1 MGASNTWMRSTASQS
16 AVTGGKRK
24 VRRVLIVDDH
34 PIVRQGLRR
43 VMENEDDLDVCGE
56 AETARDARAA
66 IKEQTPDVI
75 IADISLKQ
83 GDGIELVRD
92 VRAHHPQLPILVLSM
107 HDEAIYAERMLSAGA
122 NGYIMKQAASEQF
135 LVALRRVLDGGIYVS
150 EAVGNNMIQ
159 KFAAGG
165 SYISANPIDRL
176 SNRELQILH
185 MIGKGMST
193 RETAHSLN
201 LSIKTVESHRQR
213 IKRKLNLS
221 TGTQLVQYAVNW
233 FTVART
239 AGATAASLLPP
250 KRIPSRCADPRAS
263 PPIASNPRAGRRWR
277 ARVAAARRRAGAR
290 PHPARTRWPSHCSR
304 RAAARRPAPRSL
316 RGTFARVD
324 SPQPPSP
331 GRPIAPRRP
340 AAHRR
345 RRRDGT

>member
-1 MGASNTWMRSTASQS
+1 M
-16 AVTGGKRK
+16 
-24 VRRVLIVDDH
+24 
-34 PIVRQGLRR
+34 
-43 VMENEDDLDVCGE
+43 CGE

-66 IKEQTPDVI
+66 IKELSPDVV

-107 HDEAIYAERMLSAGA
+107 HDETIYAERMLSAGA

-135 LVALRRVLDGGIYVS
+135 LVSLRRVLDGGIYVS

-213 IKRKLNLS
+213 IKRKLNLT

-233 FTVART
+233 FTGREGGGARQNRGCRGA
-239 AGATAASLLPP
+239 AGDAESARMRRGLKAS
-250 KRIPSRCADPRAS
+250 R
-263 PPIASNPRAGRRWR
+263 RAGRRSAWPQSLRRSSSVTARCR
-277 ARVAAARRRAGAR
+277 APSCWKAMARTRSCRSDPRRMLLPG
-290 PHPARTRWPSHCSR
+290 PARTRSPSDCSR
-304 RAAARRPAPRSL
+304 RAARERL
-316 RGTFARVD
+316 GRGR
-324 SPQPPSP
+324 
-331 GRPIAPRRP
+331 GRKFMP
-340 AAHRR
+340 
-345 RRRDGT
+345 

>member
-1 MGASNTWMRSTASQS
+1 MGASNTWMRTSMAQS
-16 AVTGGKRK
+16 GAPGGGKRR

-43 VMENEDDLDVCGE
+43 VMENEDDLTVCGE

-66 IKEQTPDVI
+66 IKELNPDVV

-92 VRAHHPQLPILVLSM
+92 VRAHYPQLPILVLSM
-107 HDEAIYAERMLSAGA
+107 HDETIYAERMLSAGA

-135 LVALRRVLDGGIYVS
+135 LVSLRRVLDGGIYVS

-213 IKRKLNLS
+213 IKRKLNLN

-233 FTVART
+233 FTGREGAAFAAEERVERGRT
-239 AGATAASLLPP
+239 ASRRVAGAMPGRRVSA
-250 KRIPSRCADPRAS
+250 RRAS
-263 PPIASNPRAGRRWR
+263 PRDAASRRGERVRLVHAAVADCFR
-277 ARVAAARRRAGAR
+277 ARHRA
-290 PHPARTRWPSHCSR
+290 
-304 RAAARRPAPRSL
+304 
-316 RGTFARVD
+316 
-324 SPQPPSP
+324 
-331 GRPIAPRRP
+331 
-340 AAHRR
+340 
-345 RRRDGT
+345 

>member
-1 MGASNTWMRSTASQS
+1 M
-16 AVTGGKRK
+16 
-24 VRRVLIVDDH
+24 
-34 PIVRQGLRR
+34 
-43 VMENEDDLDVCGE
+43 
-56 AETARDARAA
+56 
-66 IKEQTPDVI
+66 

-92 VRAHHPQLPILVLSM
+92 VRAHYPQLPILVLSM
-107 HDEAIYAERMLSAGA
+107 HDETIYAERMLAAGA

-135 LVALRRVLDGGIYVS
+135 LIALRRVLDGGIYVS

-221 TGTQLVQYAVNW
+221 TGTQLVQYAS
-233 FTVART
+233 TGSA
-239 AGATAASLLPP
+239 AASSAGEPGCARGARDA
-250 KRIPSRCADPRAS
+250 RIRS
-263 PPIASNPRAGRRWR
+263 
-277 ARVAAARRRAGAR
+277 ARVSRRQAHRVVGPRIGAHDPARELLAPASAARDNSLAQ
-290 PHPARTRWPSHCSR
+290 SR
-304 RAAARRPAPRSL
+304 SR
-316 RGTFARVD
+316 
-324 SPQPPSP
+324 
-331 GRPIAPRRP
+331 I
-340 AAHRR
+340 
-345 RRRDGT
+345 

>member
-1 MGASNTWMRSTASQS
+1 MGAASNAWVRTSVSQS
-16 AVTGGKRK
+16 GMTGGKRR

-43 VMENEDDLDVCGE
+43 VMENEDDLTVCGE

-66 IKEQTPDVI
+66 IKDLNPDVV

-107 HDEAIYAERMLSAGA
+107 HDETIYAERMLSAGA

-135 LVALRRVLDGGIYVS
+135 LVSLRRVLDGNIYVS

-165 SYISANPIDRL
+165 SYLSANPIDRL

-193 RETAHSLN
+193 RETAHALN

-233 FTVART
+233 FTGREASTYASNIKDEPDFGEETART
-239 AGATAASLLPP
+239 GS
-250 KRIPSRCADPRAS
+250 
-263 PPIASNPRAGRRWR
+263 
-277 ARVAAARRRAGAR
+277 
-290 PHPARTRWPSHCSR
+290 
-304 RAAARRPAPRSL
+304 
-316 RGTFARVD
+316 
-324 SPQPPSP
+324 
-331 GRPIAPRRP
+331 
-340 AAHRR
+340 
-345 RRRDGT
+345 